1 VYGCYDF
8 VSGKIQA
15 LVTLVLAGISN
26 EDIAGRPWCKLVGHC
41 GGQVWEAQAA
51 KNTKMGVVWFLEK
64 KRLIWSEILKRMAGS
79 SVMEICGGLESMDP
93 IARFEMG
100 LKQQGTH
107 NIIDR
112 ANSMLSLAIL
122 R

>member
-1 VYGCYDF
+1 
-8 VSGKIQA
+8 
-15 LVTLVLAGISN
+15 
-26 EDIAGRPWCKLVGHC
+26 
-41 GGQVWEAQAA
+41 
-51 KNTKMGVVWFLEK
+51 MGVVWFLEK

-79 SVMEICGGLESMDP
+79 SVMEICGGLESMGP